1 MRRRLRLQ
9 LRMKVDIGS
18 RRRRRD
24 DERLEGLHLSVQTFQ
39 LHPSPVLLIV
49 NSTIMLMLH

>member
-1 MRRRLRLQ
+1 MSRVLQ

-39 LHPSPVLLIV
+39 LHPSSVLLIV
-49 NSTIMLMLH
+49 NSTIMSMLH